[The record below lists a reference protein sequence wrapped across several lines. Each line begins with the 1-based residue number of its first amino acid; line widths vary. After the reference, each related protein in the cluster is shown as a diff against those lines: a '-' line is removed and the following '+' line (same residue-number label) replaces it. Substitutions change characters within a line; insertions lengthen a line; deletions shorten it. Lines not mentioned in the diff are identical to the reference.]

1 MLVNVLANCFVKGF
15 GFEKGAVAST
25 YSEDL
30 GARYMKRD
38 ELIIDVDLNMG
49 ESNAIFWTCD
59 FSGEYVSINADY
71 RS

>member
-1 MLVNVLANCFVKGF
+1 
-15 GFEKGAVAST
+15 
-25 YSEDL
+25 
-30 GARYMKRD
+30 MKRE